1 MGGGSWCFGFVFFCE
16 SGLMLAQ
23 VARGGCGVS
32 VFGDTQNLTG
42 HGPAQPALGEPG
54 FEQET

>member
-1 MGGGSWCFGFVFFCE
+1 
-16 SGLMLAQ
+16 MLAQ